1 MKETPPPRVP
11 FSEVANGE
19 SLVVHRTLLP
29 SPIPSTAL
37 LLFLPPLALPPR
49 TYRRTTI
56 CECQLSCT
64 LRRDSNSYV
73 FILKRD
79 REGGRSPACLPPSAL
94 PLFEDDDDDVHF
106 SCHPRLY
113 YVRVVRLS

>member
-1 MKETPPPRVP
+1 MAWMHGTRAQPETGTTAALECGFLVGAGRGRSSLSVGRRGAGDEGNASAQPRVP

-64 LRRDSNSYV
+64 LRRDS
-73 FILKRD
+73 
-79 REGGRSPACLPPSAL
+79 
-94 PLFEDDDDDVHF
+94 
-106 SCHPRLY
+106 
-113 YVRVVRLS
+113 

>member
-1 MKETPPPRVP
+1 MARARSLKLEPLRLLNVASSRGRAHPHLASAGAEQVMKETPPPRVP

-29 SPIPSTAL
+29 SPIPPTAL

-64 LRRDSNSYV
+64 LRRDS
-73 FILKRD
+73 
-79 REGGRSPACLPPSAL
+79 
-94 PLFEDDDDDVHF
+94 
-106 SCHPRLY
+106 
-113 YVRVVRLS
+113 